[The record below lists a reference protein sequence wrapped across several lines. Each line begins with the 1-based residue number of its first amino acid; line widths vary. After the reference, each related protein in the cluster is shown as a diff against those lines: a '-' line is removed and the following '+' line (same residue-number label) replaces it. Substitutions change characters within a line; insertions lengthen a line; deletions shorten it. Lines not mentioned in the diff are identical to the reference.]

1 MYELDKKK
9 FGSFVASLRRE
20 QGLTQKELAQGLYI
34 SDKAVSKWETGVSI
48 PDTALLVP
56 LAQKLGVSVTELL
69 TCQRMERGG
78 TMDAQEVDSV
88 VKAAIT
94 YAQQQPR
101 RAYQALGR
109 WAVVYAAALVLGAVG
124 LLVNA
129 SLAALETPLVLPV
142 LLAGIFGVYFVFAA
156 PLQLPGYYDQNRIGG
171 VMDGPFRLHLP
182 GVSINNGNWPYLL
195 RVGRVWSCGMAA
207 AWPWLYA
214 LGVWQA
220 PQLWAQAETYV
231 LMAALLGG
239 LFVPLY
245 AAAKR
250 HQEKKAV

>member
-69 TCQRMERGG
+69 TCQRMEQGE
-78 TMDAQEVDSV
+78 TMDTQEVDSV

-109 WAVVYAAALVLGAVG
+109 WAVAYVLALVLGAVG
-124 LLVNA
+124 LLTNA
-129 SLAALETPLVLPV
+129 SLALLGKSLVLPV
-142 LLAGIFGVYFVFAA
+142 LLAGIFGVYFVFGA

-182 GVSINNGNWPYLL
+182 GVSINNRNWPYLL
-195 RVGRVWSCGMAA
+195 RVGRVWSCGVLAV
-207 AWPWLYA
+207 WPWLYA
-214 LGVWQA
+214 LGVWQV
-220 PQLWAQAETYV
+220 PQLWAEVEKGV
-231 LMAALLGG
+231 LLVVLLGG

-245 AAAKR
+245 VVAKWHR
-250 HQEKKAV
+250 

>member
-56 LAQKLGVSVTELL
+56 LAQKLGVSVIELL
-69 TCQRMERGG
+69 TCQRMEQGE
-78 TMDAQEVDSV
+78 TMDTQEVDSV

-101 RAYQALGR
+101 RAYQALGG
-109 WAVVYAAALVLGAVG
+109 WAVAYVLALVLGAVG
-124 LLVNA
+124 LLTN
-129 SLAALETPLVLPV
+129 AALAPLGKSLVLPV
-142 LLAGIFGVYFVFAA
+142 LLAGLFGVYFVFGA

-182 GVSINNGNWPYLL
+182 GFSINNANWPYLL
-195 RVGRVWSCGMAA
+195 RVGRVWSCGVLA

-220 PQLWAQAETYV
+220 PQLWAEVEKGV
-231 LMAALLGG
+231 LLVVLLGG

-245 AAAKR
+245 VAAKWN
-250 HQEKKAV
+250 K

>member
-69 TCQRMERGG
+69 TCQRMEQGE
-78 TMDAQEVDSV
+78 TMDTQEVDSV

-109 WAVVYAAALVLGAVG
+109 WAVVYVLALVLGAVG
-124 LLVNA
+124 LLTNA
-129 SLAALETPLVLPV
+129 SLASLGKSLVLPV
-142 LLAGIFGVYFVFAA
+142 LLAGIFGVYFVFGA

-182 GVSINNGNWPYLL
+182 GVSINNTNWPNLL
-195 RVGRVWSCGMAA
+195 RVGRVWSCGVLAV
-207 AWPWLYA
+207 WPWLYA

-220 PQLWAQAETYV
+220 PQLWAEVEKGV
-231 LMAALLGG
+231 LLVVLLGG

-245 AAAKR
+245 VAAKW
-250 HQEKKAV
+250 HK

>member
-20 QGLTQKELAQGLYI
+20 QGLTQKELAQDLYI

-69 TCQRMERGG
+69 TCQRMEQGE
-78 TMDAQEVDSV
+78 TMDTQEVDSV

-109 WAVVYAAALVLGAVG
+109 WAVAYVLALVLGAVG
-124 LLVNA
+124 LLTNA
-129 SLAALETPLVLPV
+129 SLTPLGKSLVLPV
-142 LLAGIFGVYFVFAA
+142 LLAGIFGVYFVFGA

-182 GVSINNGNWPYLL
+182 GVSINNTNWPYLL
-195 RVGRVWSCGMAA
+195 RVGRVWSCGVLAV
-207 AWPWLYA
+207 WPWLYA

-220 PQLWAQAETYV
+220 PQLWAQVEQYV
-231 LMAALLGG
+231 LLVVLLGG

-245 AAAKR
+245 VAAKW
-250 HQEKKAV
+250 HK